1 MSTKEEKI
9 NSCTELG
16 DTIDLISNILD
27 TIDIISYKCNTMLP
41 KEVGTRMVIPPIT
54 KRDLNFIYTYVRRLY
69 VFLNQVTID
78 NSNDCIEIVNAIS
91 TNKMAI
97 DSLLSNLYNNCCNIR
112 LYCITC
118 NDVYE
123 DYDRL
128 AFWLRSINDTI
139 IDILNNMRMIQHSGS
154 PIREYS
160 DTRIVGVK
168 DPRTGV
174 VYYND
179 AFDATGATNEENIS
193 ESIEQETFA
202 FVEASDGQ
210 QDENDDITEL
220 KVIPIESNS
229 HSNTP
234 IDVTWVLRYG
244 KRHFSDPLEEGY
256 PGLYYP
262 DTKINDEKSTDS
274 NNTDD
279 SQEIPDDSDDYL
291 YVIND
296 VLEEEIKTTENLDD
310 EVDRLDLMEPE
321 ESITDDS
328 EFGGNIDRDEAR
340 PTQPESIDLGTFT
353 IRNPVNL
360 EE

>member
-41 KEVGTRMVIPPIT
+41 KEVGTRMAIPSIT
-54 KRDLNFIYTYVRRLY
+54 KRDLNSIYTYVRRLY
-69 VFLNQVTID
+69 VFLNQVTIN

-97 DSLLSNLYNNCCNIR
+97 DRLLSKLYNNCCNIR
-112 LYCITC
+112 LYCIAC
-118 NDVYE
+118 NDVYD

-128 AFWLRSINDTI
+128 VFWLRSINDTI
-139 IDILNNMRMIQHSGS
+139 MDILNNMRMIQHSGS

-160 DTRIVGVK
+160 DTWIVGVK

-193 ESIEQETFA
+193 ESIEQKTFA
-202 FVEASDGQ
+202 FVEASDDQ
-210 QDENDDITEL
+210 QDENDDITEWEL
-220 KVIPIESNS
+220 TSIESNG

-234 IDVTWVLRYG
+234 IDVTWVRRYG
-244 KRHFSDPLEEGY
+244 KRPFSDPLEEGY

-279 SQEIPDDSDDYL
+279 SQEVDASDDYL
-291 YVIND
+291 DNIND
-296 VLEEEIKTTENLDD
+296 ELEEEIKTPENLDD
-310 EVDRLDLMEPE
+310 EVDRLDLMESE
-321 ESITDDS
+321 ESIADDR